1 MKFPKSR
8 PAILDR
14 QARKRDESTYLKEQR
29 KLALLRDQLH
39 CRVCGGMLFLEC
51 HHVEPRSHSGPKRK
65 VEAHHQSNL
74 LTLCRE
80 CHGMV
85 TGNLLKVIPTTD
97 RGADG
102 PVQVLK
108 YSESQRTY
116 IVFKKAA

>member
-1 MKFPKSR
+1 M
-8 PAILDR
+8 DR
-14 QARKRDESTYLKEQR
+14 ARNETAYYREQR
-29 KLALLRDQLH
+29 RLALLRDDLH
-39 CRVCGGMLFLEC
+39 CRICSGIMFLEC

-65 VEAHHQSNL
+65 VDSNHKSNL

-108 YSESQRTY
+108 YSEAQQAY